1 MSKETEKLT
10 PEEVM
15 QALQDHEVHCE
26 RRQKGIVD
34 QFTQTKEHLAKIDGQ
49 IEDVKGQIAGVD
61 GQFARVDGQFAEVKE
76 QFTRVD
82 GQFAK
87 VDSQFA
93 EVKEQFTRVDG
104 QFARVDGQ
112 FAEVKEHLTRL
123 ETKIDRS
130 VKEISN
136 WLLIGSAVMALS
148 VMGAGFLVSIAN
160 LL

>member
-15 QALQDHEVHCE
+15 QVLQDHEVHCE

-61 GQFARVDGQFAEVKE
+61 GQFARVDG
-76 QFTRVD
+76 
-82 GQFAK
+82 
-87 VDSQFA
+87 QFA